1 MNGEVSSEGEE
12 ERFTSEKDRLEL
24 TGTRLEIGLA
34 ISDRES
40 SENDESGNATVQDEL
55 TLTEKS
61 NF

>member
-1 MNGEVSSEGEE
+1 VNGEVSSEGEE

-24 TGTRLEIGLA
+24 TGTQLEIGLA